1 MEVRNERLSD
11 EEFFQERKEVLAMWP
26 TGKDVDLD
34 EGIEFQKSLPPSKVY
49 VNKLAEA
56 KRNGDTLIHIWTGT
70 PTLEGQIDI
79 SRNAVENGGAD
90 VIHTHQDA
98 FTRNTMFDRAEL
110 ALKESIRLGKPML
123 NGFPIVIHGVATN
136 RKLIEAYPVASLVS
150 GCSCDGRLI
159 AEIAFAGGH
168 TAMNFGPLFPFF
180 TYNRDTSL
188 ETSIRNSQYRC
199 RLMGYYEERGA
210 PIVYSPEGGVLGGR
224 IIECLMGAEQGVK
237 HVTVGSSGGHPSAG
251 SGTQGGSLTQ
261 ALADAIV
268 QPRLTREYLDRFGY
282 KDVEIFTS
290 CAGNGTGRFPLD
302 SARAFAVLA
311 TGPLVAALSGAQES
325 NVYTIN
331 ESHQIPTKEGQAA
344 SLRHGK
350 MVIELYK
357 GQKLNLKETEP
368 VKTEARIIELQLRA
382 VVDRVIE
389 LGDGDVAVGAVRA
402 FESGVFDT
410 PFSTARGAARKCI
423 MVRDAQNAWRYL
435 DHGNLPFP
443 KEVVE
448 YHKEKIADRAK
459 KEGREIGY
467 ETIIEDLLRVSGE
480 EVVAVK

>member
-1 MEVRNERLSD
+1 MELRNERLSD
-11 EEFFQERKEVLAMWP
+11 EEFFRERKEVLAMWP
-26 TGKDVDLD
+26 TGKDVDLED
-34 EGIEFQKSLPPSKVY
+34 GVEFQKSLPPSKVY

-180 TYNRDTSL
+180 TYNRDTAL
-188 ETSIRNSQYRC
+188 ETSIQNSQYRC
-199 RLMGYYEERGA
+199 RLMGYYEERGC
-210 PIVYSPEGGVLGGR
+210 PIIYEPEGGVAGGN
-224 IIECLMGAEQGVK
+224 IIEALLGAEQGVK
-237 HVTVGSSGGHPSAG
+237 HIRIGSA
-251 SGTQGGSLTQ
+251 GGSL
-261 ALADAIV
+261 AECFARAMV
-268 QPRLTREYLDRFGY
+268 QPKLAREYLDRFGH
-282 KDVEIFTS
+282 KDVEIIP
-290 CAGNGTGRFPLD
+290 GPGGGPRVGRYPLD
-302 SARAFAVLA
+302 TARAYAVLA
-311 TGPLVAALSGAQES
+311 TGVLGAVLCGSPDVA
-325 NVYTIN
+325 VFTVD

-344 SLRHGK
+344 SVRHAK
-350 MVIELYK
+350 MVAKIWK
-357 GQKLNLKETEP
+357 GQGQNLGLEDSEE
-368 VKTEARIIELQLRA
+368 VKTEAKMYELEIRA
-382 VVDRVIE
+382 ILDRVIE
-389 LGDGDVAVGAVRA
+389 LGDGDVAIGAVRGLEA
-402 FESGVFDT
+402 GVLDT
-410 PFSTARGAARKCI
+410 QFSTARGAARRCM
-423 MVRDAQNAWRYL
+423 MVYDAQRCERYL
-435 DHGNLPFP
+435 DPGNLPLP

-448 YHKEKIADRAK
+448 YHKQKIAERAE

-467 ETIIEDLLRVSGE
+467 DVIIEEILRVSGE
-480 EVVAVK
+480 EVEAVS